1 LISGKN
7 SAEKTVPA
15 TQNQPG
21 GSIFMG
27 KGDKRSRKGKIWRG
41 THGNTRPRNKTAAA
55 PTPAKGKSAKKK

>member
-1 LISGKN
+1 
-7 SAEKTVPA
+7 
-15 TQNQPG
+15 
-21 GSIFMG
+21 MG